1 MAYNL
6 GEKRLELLKIL
17 IVDDNKNNLL
27 SLNGLIEEF
36 IKNVQVITAD
46 SGMAALNLVM
56 KQPVDLIIMDIQM
69 PEMDGFETAQMM
81 RSWKKMEQIPI
92 VFLTAAYKSIE
103 FEQRGFDIGAA
114 DYLTKPID
122 TAQLISRIN
131 SYLRFIRQEHQHQ
144 RELEHKVQ
152 ERTLELSQAIQQLQE
167 AKQLAEA
174 ANLAKSRFLANMSHE
189 LRTPLNAI
197 LGYCEM
203 LQESMEDLGEAEC
216 LADLQKIRLSG
227 NQLLELISNLLD
239 ISKIE
244 MGRMTV
250 CYETIN
256 LLTLLN
262 EVTHRVQPLME
273 QRNNAFHCNYQEDIP
288 KAIYADLTKVRQI
301 LLNLLNN
308 AAKFTESGQ
317 VTFAVTSEIQNSQE
331 WVSFRITDT
340 GIGITSEQLSQLFQ
354 IFTQADASP
363 TRKYGGTGLGLA
375 ISKQFTEMMAG
386 TFSVQSEFNQGT
398 TVWVKLPVKGT
409 SNADLFKFG

>member
-1 MAYNL
+1 
-6 GEKRLELLKIL
+6 LELLKIL

-27 SLNGLIEEF
+27 SLQGLIEEF
-36 IKNVQVITAD
+36 INDVQVIAAD
-46 SGMAALNLVM
+46 SGVAALNIVM
-56 KQPVDLIIMDIQM
+56 KQPVDLVIMDIQM
-69 PEMDGFETAQMM
+69 PGMDGFETAQMM

-92 VFLTAAYKSIE
+92 VFLTAAYKSTE
-103 FEQRGFDIGAA
+103 FEQRGFAVGAA

-144 RELEHKVQ
+144 QELEHKVQ
-152 ERTLELSQAIQQLQE
+152 ERTVELSQANQQLQE
-167 AKQLAEA
+167 AKLFAEA

-216 LADLQKIRLSG
+216 LSDLQKIQLSG
-227 NQLLELISNLLD
+227 KQLLELISQLLD
-239 ISKIE
+239 LSKIE

-250 CYETIN
+250 SYETVD
-256 LLTLLN
+256 LPTFLH
-262 EVTHRVQPLME
+262 EVTNLVQPLMDK
-273 QRNNAFHCNYQEDIP
+273 RNNAFHYSYQEDIP
-288 KAIYADLTKVRQI
+288 KAIYIDVTKVRQT
-301 LLNLLNN
+301 LLNLLDN
-308 AAKFTESGQ
+308 AAKFTEDGQ
-317 VTFAVTSEIQNSQE
+317 VTFAVTVEIQDSQE

-375 ISKQFTEMMAG
+375 ISKQFTEMMGG

-398 TVWVKLPVKGT
+398 TVWVKLPVKGN
-409 SNADLFKFG
+409 SDANLLKFG